1 MPLHGV
7 KCLFLSLCYFSISLS
22 LFFLSA
28 FETFLSL
35 SFSFSV
41 FFFILLLLFSVFSYS
56 SFPFIMFYFSNALC
70 LSPCVYSFLFL
81 LSLTPFMLPSLFLLL
96 LHLPLPKYIFRAL
109 IIFSGLDG
117 LSSLLLS

>member
-7 KCLFLSLCYFSISLS
+7 KCLFLSLCYSSISLS

-28 FETFLSL
+28 IETFLSL
-35 SFSFSV
+35 SFSFPV
-41 FFFILLLLFSVFSYS
+41 FFLLLLFSVFSHS
-56 SFPFIMFYFSNALC
+56 SFLFVMFYFSNALC
-70 LSPCVYSFLFL
+70 LSHFVYSFLFL
-81 LSLTPFMLPSLFLLL
+81 LSLTLFMLPSLFLLL
-96 LHLPLPKYIFRAL
+96 LHLPLPKYISRAL